1 MLWGWLFRGKPVGF
15 RSHFSSCKSCCLWN
29 IRDADGSS
37 HSSSQPWL
45 CDSEAELQEGMS
57 ITNTIFWLGWFFK
70 NSEFSPKPWRLISST
85 MPGDIKLDAPIGTA
99 VASSPKLLLLSYFF
113 FLSNFWLILKFL
125 SPKDWGVVSSTVI
138 FAFICHV
145 YFHLLWVNLS
155 HIL

>member
-45 CDSEAELQEGMS
+45 WQWSRVTGRNVNHKYDFLTGLVFKKFWIFPEAMKTDQLHNARGRQTGCAHWNCS
-57 ITNTIFWLGWFFK
+57 GFISQITAFI
-70 NSEFSPKPWRLISST
+70 
-85 MPGDIKLDAPIGTA
+85 
-99 VASSPKLLLLSYFF
+99 LLF

-125 SPKDWGVVSSTVI
+125 SLKDWGVVSSTVI
-138 FAFICHV
+138 FAFICH
-145 YFHLLWVNLS
+145 LLWVNLS